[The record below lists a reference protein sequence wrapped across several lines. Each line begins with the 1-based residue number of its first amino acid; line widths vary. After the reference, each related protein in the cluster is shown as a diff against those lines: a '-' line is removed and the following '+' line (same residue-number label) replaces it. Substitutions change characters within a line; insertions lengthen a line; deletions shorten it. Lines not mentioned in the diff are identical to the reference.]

1 MTEFM
6 QNVIEA
12 FNNCVKDSIG
22 EKHDF
27 SVSKIS
33 RNQLKELFP
42 RKIVIRFDINNYINY
57 AIFSPEF
64 ASFYLD
70 AVSEREDNNDL
81 IDASKTILENFIG
94 LLKLSP
100 IFMDYLCT
108 DSSTKILSKLPPS
121 ANDKNYSIYLL
132 DDKQD
137 RRLALL
143 LNANMITDVT
153 TLENKEKKDEDMSEI
168 LSQEEIDALLEA
180 TDEDEDENESENRNY
195 RLHDFKRPANL
206 KKEDRI
212 KLSNFA
218 KKFEEEFFR
227 ELVQVTRTNISVS
240 FHSLD
245 NLLYSEYTLG
255 LTNPISFN
263 IFKTASYP
271 ESSIIATLEPSV
283 LIAFAKT
290 NKNIA
295 DVTASVLA
303 KLGIEITSIERFND
317 PNSYQE
323 IKFNDNGVEL
333 LFEIISGSYSGMY
346 TLFIPMQFIKNVLF
360 ETRVE
365 ELDSETS
372 DNSISENLKEL
383 EVDVWVKLANTKIS
397 LEKLSNLKKEDTI
410 FFDKSANEL
419 LEIYAGNVKLGYG
432 EVIVDENNNYGVII
446 EKLER
451 K

>member
-12 FNNCVKDSIG
+12 FNNCVEDSIG
-22 EKHDF
+22 EKHEF
-27 SVSKIS
+27 SNIKIS
-33 RNQLKELFP
+33 RNQIKELFS
-42 RKIVIRFDINNYINY
+42 RKIIIRFDINNYINY

-94 LLKLSP
+94 LLKLYP

-143 LNANMITDVT
+143 LNTNMINDVT
-153 TLENKEKKDEDMSEI
+153 TFENKEKKDEDMPDI

-180 TDEDEDENESENRNY
+180 TDEDENESENRNY

-206 KKEDRI
+206 KKED
-212 KLSNFA
+212 
-218 KKFEEEFFR
+218 
-227 ELVQVTRTNISVS
+227 
-240 FHSLD
+240 
-245 NLLYSEYTLG
+245 
-255 LTNPISFN
+255 
-263 IFKTASYP
+263 
-271 ESSIIATLEPSV
+271 
-283 LIAFAKT
+283 
-290 NKNIA
+290 
-295 DVTASVLA
+295 
-303 KLGIEITSIERFND
+303 
-317 PNSYQE
+317 
-323 IKFNDNGVEL
+323 
-333 LFEIISGSYSGMY
+333 
-346 TLFIPMQFIKNVLF
+346 
-360 ETRVE
+360 
-365 ELDSETS
+365 
-372 DNSISENLKEL
+372 
-383 EVDVWVKLANTKIS
+383 
-397 LEKLSNLKKEDTI
+397 TI
-410 FFDKSANEL
+410 FFDKSANKP

-432 EVIVDENNNYGVII
+432 EVIVDENNNYGIVI
-446 EKLER
+446 EELER